1 MKYQDESC
9 NGVRI
14 VVTNRRKFDPVLM
27 GVHLLNMIN
36 ELYPEELVVQEES
49 LNRLFGTDELSML
62 IQGEIEIKE
71 ILDIMAEDMSIFL
84 ELRKPYLLY
93 P

>member
-1 MKYQDESC
+1 
-9 NGVRI
+9 
-14 VVTNRRKFDPVLM
+14 M

-71 ILDIMAEDMSIFL
+71 ILDIMAADTSLFL

>member
-9 NGVRI
+9 NGARI

-49 LNRLFGTDELSML
+49 LNRLFGTDQLSML

-71 ILDIMAEDMSIFL
+71 ILYIMATDMSLFL
-84 ELRKPYLLY
+84 ELRKPHLLY

>member
-1 MKYQDESC
+1 
-9 NGVRI
+9 
-14 VVTNRRKFDPVLM
+14 M

-62 IQGEIEIKE
+62 IQGEIVIKE
-71 ILDIMAEDMSIFL
+71 ILDIMAADTSLFL